1 MLSIRAIALTN
12 ISEHCS
18 SRDQQ
23 LLILKTITAIPR
35 LYPLIPFHHPPD
47 VCLKRQTSVFICGG
61 RTDDVHENY
70 RDISATAHLVQLLDT
85 RRVDHDLTG
94 CTLPPGSRL
103 LKENRTEQNTQQ
115 FVTEQMHTSTVHLI
129 VRGICSHLQ
138 R

>member
-103 LKENRTEQNTQQ
+103 LKENRTEQNSNLSQSKCT
-115 FVTEQMHTSTVHLI
+115 HLRSI
-129 VRGICSHLQ
+129 LL
-138 R
+138 